1 MLYLQRPGVS
11 THICACT
18 HVFFASVSDPRDLF
32 TMKWSRTIRTQCRRA
47 TSRRRPVYR
56 MIRNGAAPREF
67 RCRSGVCAR
76 VCPPGMRLCNDRV
89 FQRCYSKRNKYSS
102 VYRGAAQSW
111 SRKKILI
118 FFCPPI
124 PPAGRFPGYAWSP
137 AVHPP
142 YFLNA
147 TTRKRHPS
155 VPYVSRGGKNSI
167 GPIASIPELQKPPS
181 VYDVFSEASRVNL
194 LNTLRAL
201 SSD

>member
-76 VCPPGMRLCNDRV
+76 VCPPGMRLCNGRV

-118 FFCPPI
+118 FFLSSHPSGRPI
-124 PPAGRFPGYAWSP
+124 SGLCVVPRGTP
-137 AVHPP
+137 AVFFERN
-142 YFLNA
+142 YSQA
-147 TTRKRHPS
+147 TPFCTLRITWWQKQYWSDRVNTR
-155 VPYVSRGGKNSI
+155 V
-167 GPIASIPELQKPPS
+167 AS